1 MMRIGLI
8 LGFVR
13 EAEVKGRPEVGSR
26 RAESENDGAR
36 MENRL
41 TLSGGDDHQ
50 RPVDHQ
56 LQRRSLLGESFASL
70 QISCSTEEKK
80 NGEMFN
86 FFKEAFQSFHE
97 MVDSLDADKLECFSL
112 FHPSMKC
119 SCNSGIDP
127 RGAP

>member
-70 QISCSTEEKK
+70 QICCSTEENK
-80 NGEMFN
+80 N
-86 FFKEAFQSFHE
+86 AT
-97 MVDSLDADKLECFSL
+97 
-112 FHPSMKC
+112 
-119 SCNSGIDP
+119 
-127 RGAP
+127 